1 MIKNSINHLA
11 IIMDGNGR
19 WAKHKNQPR
28 TFGHKYGAQT
38 AKKIINDCVKKEI
51 PFLTLYTFSK
61 ENWSRPTEEIDTL
74 MILLSTML
82 KNETENMLRN
92 NIKFNIVGRIEDL
105 PEKTRDW
112 VLTTI
117 EKTKNN
123 TGLTLTL
130 ALSYGG
136 RQEIVDAFN
145 AIMNKE
151 IKIINEEILKNHL
164 YCPDLPD
171 PDIIIRTGG
180 EYRLSNFLLWQ
191 SAYAEIYICQKN
203 WPDFDEKDLEKA
215 LEEYENRN
223 RTFGKVYKMKFA
235 KTSILFMCFLSQI
248 FAQQVTLYRVNVE
261 GNTTTSDKMIKYSA
275 GLRDGTQIQR
285 SDISTA
291 ITRLWEL
298 RLFEDVNIVLNNE
311 SQYGVEITIKVSE
324 SPILN
329 QVLFEGM
336 TVREGRFREKIDL
349 KSGQRIKPNS
359 VEKATRKISEIYKED
374 GYYNV

>member
-28 TFGHKYGAQT
+28 TFGHRQGAQT

-61 ENWSRPTEEIDTL
+61 ENWSRPKEEIDTL

-145 AIMNKE
+145 SIMNKE

-191 SAYAEIYICQKN
+191 SAYAEIYVCKKN
-203 WPDFDEKDLEKA
+203 WPDFDENDLEKA

-223 RTFGKVYKMKFA
+223 RTFGKV
-235 KTSILFMCFLSQI
+235 
-248 FAQQVTLYRVNVE
+248 
-261 GNTTTSDKMIKYSA
+261 
-275 GLRDGTQIQR
+275 
-285 SDISTA
+285 
-291 ITRLWEL
+291 
-298 RLFEDVNIVLNNE
+298 
-311 SQYGVEITIKVSE
+311 
-324 SPILN
+324 
-329 QVLFEGM
+329 
-336 TVREGRFREKIDL
+336 
-349 KSGQRIKPNS
+349 
-359 VEKATRKISEIYKED
+359 
-374 GYYNV
+374 

>member
-61 ENWSRPTEEIDTL
+61 ENWSRPKEEIDTL

-145 AIMNKE
+145 AIMKKE

-203 WPDFDEKDLEKA
+203 WPDFDENDLEKA

-223 RTFGKVYKMKFA
+223 RTFGKV
-235 KTSILFMCFLSQI
+235 
-248 FAQQVTLYRVNVE
+248 
-261 GNTTTSDKMIKYSA
+261 
-275 GLRDGTQIQR
+275 
-285 SDISTA
+285 
-291 ITRLWEL
+291 
-298 RLFEDVNIVLNNE
+298 
-311 SQYGVEITIKVSE
+311 
-324 SPILN
+324 
-329 QVLFEGM
+329 
-336 TVREGRFREKIDL
+336 
-349 KSGQRIKPNS
+349 
-359 VEKATRKISEIYKED
+359 
-374 GYYNV
+374 

>member
-28 TFGHKYGAQT
+28 SFGHKYGAQT

-61 ENWSRPTEEIDTL
+61 ENWSRPKEEIDTL

-92 NIKFNIVGRIEDL
+92 NIKFNIVGRIKDL

-203 WPDFDEKDLEKA
+203 WPDFDENDLEKA

-223 RTFGKVYKMKFA
+223 RTFGKV
-235 KTSILFMCFLSQI
+235 
-248 FAQQVTLYRVNVE
+248 
-261 GNTTTSDKMIKYSA
+261 
-275 GLRDGTQIQR
+275 
-285 SDISTA
+285 
-291 ITRLWEL
+291 
-298 RLFEDVNIVLNNE
+298 
-311 SQYGVEITIKVSE
+311 
-324 SPILN
+324 
-329 QVLFEGM
+329 
-336 TVREGRFREKIDL
+336 
-349 KSGQRIKPNS
+349 
-359 VEKATRKISEIYKED
+359 
-374 GYYNV
+374 